1 MKQLRTALSRIL
13 IATLLAAALTSCG
26 STRSENGVT
35 VEKQGS
41 NPLKFW

>member
-1 MKQLRTALSRIL
+1 MKALRSILLRLL
-13 IATLLAAALTSCG
+13 IATLLATALTSCG

-35 VEKQGS
+35 IEQGG